1 MRTVTPCAQSP
12 PLQFVRNC
20 LDQIPTFAQR
30 SALNPCVRCPVEN
43 AVRTINYFKNKVLTW
58 SICVLTILRWY
69 SIKWLSLVKNS
80 SFYNVFL
87 SSPLYFYLKF
97 FSCKV
102 YALTNVTQQFRIE
115 SMCINFYMYMYLV
128 SSIRTECILLE
139 CKEHSNFLSGIIA
152 VLFCRRRSSI

>member
-1 MRTVTPCAQSP
+1 MKETNVTFKQIISKTEKTSNYWAVKTMCLNYIWLLISNWIFFLLLLQFYWLADVRTATPSVRRR

-58 SICVLTILRWY
+58 SVCVLHVTILRWY

-87 SSPLYFYLKF
+87 STPLYFYLKVS
-97 FSCKV
+97 SCKV
-102 YALTNVTQQFRIE
+102 Y
-115 SMCINFYMYMYLV
+115 
-128 SSIRTECILLE
+128 
-139 CKEHSNFLSGIIA
+139 H
-152 VLFCRRRSSI
+152 